1 MGNNKIRAAT
11 KTEKNELIYA
21 VADVLLF
28 EFAQHCKKNIVEY
41 VLKPMIKKHL
51 GTRFRLG
58 NLIVE
63 IKTTNGD
70 LNANELHQHM
80 HELASTA
87 PWLDVVYG
95 IVTNG
100 VEAEYYV
107 LKREGAPEL
116 KVRGSLSEVAAAAAA
131 DLCAGKIPIA
141 SPEDIAV
148 IFGV

>member
-1 MGNNKIRAAT
+1 MENNKIRATT

-21 VADVLLF
+21 VANVLLF

-41 VLKPMIKKHL
+41 VLKPMIKRRL
-51 GTRFRLG
+51 GPRFRLG
-58 NLIVE
+58 NIAVLVE
-63 IKTTNGD
+63 APGGG
-70 LNANELHQHM
+70 LNAGELHQHM
-80 HELASTA
+80 RELASMA

-95 IVTNG
+95 IVTDG
-100 VEAEYYV
+100 TEAEYYM
-107 LKREGAPEL
+107 LKKGGVPEL

-131 DLCAGKIPIA
+131 DLCAGKIPIV